1 MANNRE
7 LSQFA
12 SFVSVDDTSD
22 SISFASTITSVNVSG
37 ASTIGNVVIGAAT
50 TDIVVTGDLNVTGVI
65 SATQFGGEAVINT
78 DRIIQVGGGTSI
90 TRAANL
96 QAELDKLGK
105 KTIGPGVAVTI
116 QLASGEYF
124 FTSPLKLRGEGTGI
138 TILGFSTS
146 GTKPGDTGNHYYNQ
160 AGVPNGVNPAT
171 VGAGRSLCETLYD
184 STSPAGAYPNPMA
197 DGQLDTAAAKS
208 YNEGI
213 IETYYTSRLKF
224 FNCSGVLAAPN
235 GSSYA
240 LKNLAIIGAGQTSLT
255 SRNGVRTTEDSIVLT
270 NVDTDGDGTPD
281 EVEVLSRSRQQ
292 TGGKVILENVD
303 VFNFYHGVIALDG
316 GAIIS
321 RGGGINITCNTVV
334 GAYSIRGS
342 YIPLGG
348 CKLLSNGRWGVVA
361 TQGSI
366 ANPLNALVANNQY
379 GIGCHSNSFMIAQG
393 IRVSNHTK
401 SGIRATYGSN
411 LLAQYS
417 WIDDCAVSGVYSVYN
432 ATINVSKTRIANNGS
447 YGLYAQYGG
456 CIVGTG
462 LTITQNATTGARV
475 QDGGIIRISD
485 VGITTNGSYGAL
497 VLREGYIYIFGD
509 STSIYDNNGSSAGDG
524 VAPTEIQIAALGS
537 GRISLAN
544 WGNVAGNRHS
554 NAAAL
559 SPNLD
564 SMGNGNALILD
575 TSNTDFTGVGDTSY
589 PRAVEA
595 GT

>member
-22 SISFASTITSVNVSG
+22 SISFASTITSVNISG
-37 ASTIGNVVIGAAT
+37 ASTIGNVVIGSAT
-50 TDIVVTGDLNVTGVI
+50 TDIVVSGDLNVTGVI

-96 QAELDKLGK
+96 QAEIDNLGK

-171 VGAGRSLCETLYD
+171 VGAGRSLYETLYD
-184 STSPAGAYPNPMA
+184 GTSPAGAYPNPMA
-197 DGQLDTAAAKS
+197 NGSLDTAAAKS

-213 IETYYTSRLKF
+213 IQTYYTSRLKF
-224 FNCSGVLAAPN
+224 FNSSGILAAPN

-240 LKNLAIIGAGQTSLT
+240 LKNLAIIGAGQTSLKT
-255 SRNGVRTTEDSIVLT
+255 RNGVRTTEDSIIFT

-281 EVEVLSRSRQQ
+281 ELEVTSVSRQQ

-316 GAIIS
+316 GSIIS

-348 CKLLSNGRWGVVA
+348 CKVLSNGRWGVVA
-361 TQGSI
+361 SSKSI
-366 ANPLNALVANNQY
+366 ANANEAVVANNQY
-379 GIGCHSNSFMIAQG
+379 GLGCHAGSFMNVKG
-393 IRVSNHTK
+393 IRVSNHAGT
-401 SGIRATYGSN
+401 GIRATYGSH
-411 LLAQYS
+411 LSAQYA
-417 WIDDCAVSGVYSVYN
+417 WIDGSYTGVYSVYN
-432 ATINVSKTRIANNGS
+432 STINVSRTRIANNRG
-447 YGLYAQYGG
+447 GGMLAQYGG
-456 CIVGTG
+456 AIVGSA
-462 LTITQNATTGARV
+462 LTITQNTLNGARV
-475 QDGGIIRISD
+475 QDGGIIRISS
-485 VGITTNGSYGAL
+485 VGITTNGTYGVA
-497 VLREGYIYIFGD
+497 VQREGYIYIFGD
-509 STSIYDNNGSSAGDG
+509 STSIYDNNNSTAGDG
-524 VAPTEIQIAALGS
+524 VAPTTTQIVALGS
-537 GRISLAN
+537 GRISLADWN
-544 WGNVAGNRHS
+544 NVSGNRHS

-564 SMGNGNALILD
+564 TMGNGNALILD
-575 TSNTDFTGVGDTSY
+575 TGNTTFTGIGDTSY

>member
-90 TRAANL
+90 TRASNL

-105 KTIGPGVAVTI
+105 KTIGPGVAITI
-116 QLASGEYF
+116 QLAAGEYF

-138 TILGFSTS
+138 TILGSSTS

-224 FNCSGVLAAPN
+224 FNCSGILAAPN

-240 LKNLAIIGAGQTSLT
+240 LKDLAIIGAGQTSLT
-255 SRNGVRTTEDSIVLT
+255 TRSGVRTTEDSIVLN
-270 NVDTDGDGTPD
+270 NVDTDSDGTPD
-281 EVEVLSRSRQQ
+281 EVEVQSVTRQQ

-303 VFNFYHGVIALDG
+303 VFNFYYGVIALDG
-316 GAIIS
+316 GSIIT
-321 RGGGINITCNTVV
+321 RGSGTNLTCNTVA

-342 YIPLGG
+342 YIPLNS
-348 CKLLSNGRWGVVA
+348 CKILSNGGWGVVA
-361 TQGSI
+361 TQQSI
-366 ANPLNALVANNQY
+366 ANPTNALIANNQY
-379 GIGCHSNSFMIAQG
+379 GIGCHSNSFVTATGM
-393 IRVSNHTK
+393 RVSNHKLT
-401 SGIRATYGSN
+401 GIRATYGSN
-411 LLAQYS
+411 LLAQHC
-417 WIDDCAVSGVYSVYN
+417 WVDDSALYGVYSLYN
-432 ATINVSKTRIANNGS
+432 STINVSKTRIANG
-447 YGLYAQYGG
+447 GGTAMLAQYGG

-462 LTITQNATTGARV
+462 LTITQNQGTGARV
-475 QDGGIIRISD
+475 SDGGIIRISN

-497 VLREGYIYIFGD
+497 VQREGYIYIFGN

-524 VAPTEIQIAALGS
+524 VAPTAIQVAALGS
-537 GRISLAN
+537 GRIALSN
-544 WGNVAGNRHS
+544 WGDAAGNRHS
-554 NAAAL
+554 NPPAL

-564 SMGNGNALILD
+564 TMGNGNALILD
-575 TSNTDFTGVGDTSY
+575 TGNTTFTGVGDTSY